1 MLKSPS
7 IPSVLVETSF
17 ITNPNEERLLGTTAF
32 REKIARAIAD
42 GIVNFFDYFDAH
54 QRKPR

>member
-1 MLKSPS
+1 
-7 IPSVLVETSF
+7 VLVETSF
-17 ITNPNEERLLGTTAF
+17 ITNPGEERLLGTTAF

-42 GIVNFFDYFDAH
+42 GVINFFHYYDVH

>member
-1 MLKSPS
+1 MLVK
-7 IPSVLVETSF
+7 TSF

-54 QRKPR
+54 QRKPADAAGGE